1 MKIKKL
7 EYNGLKETTKINILM
22 FINNEKVEYEKYKK
36 FYKKGIYHIK
46 IILKMN
52 LTNAY
57 FMLQGCINL
66 IDIDLSKFETSYI
79 NNMLE
84 VVKFN

>member
-36 FYKKGIYHIK
+36 FDKKGIYQIK

-52 LTNAY
+52 LTNTY
-57 FMLQGCINL
+57 CMFQGSKNI

-79 NNMLE
+79 NNMLKD
-84 VVKFN
+84 VKM